1 MHPTFEYEDQV
12 RLRVESCLKVTADGE
27 GKRSFFP
34 TLIPRGKQKRL
45 IMGKDLEENRQVK
58 WSIPALQNSWR
69 VPQLGVG
76 LAGKPCELTHLGPG
90 SETLRT
96 L

>member
-1 MHPTFEYEDQV
+1 M
-12 RLRVESCLKVTADGE
+12 RLHVESCLRVTADGE
-27 GKRSFFP
+27 GKRSFFL
-34 TLIPRGKQKRL
+34 TLIARGKQKRL

-58 WSIPALQNSWR
+58 WSVPALQNRWS

-76 LAGKPCELTHLGPG
+76 LAGKSCELTHLGPG